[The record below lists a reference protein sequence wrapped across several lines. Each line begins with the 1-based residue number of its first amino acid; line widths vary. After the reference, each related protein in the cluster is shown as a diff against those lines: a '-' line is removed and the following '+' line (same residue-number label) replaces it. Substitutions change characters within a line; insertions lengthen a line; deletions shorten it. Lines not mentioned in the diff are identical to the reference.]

1 MRKFTSKEEIESLCE
16 AMIRDYFR
24 KRHYTD
30 VLCVDIEDFVER
42 YLGVPVVYEAFAE
55 EDPGRI
61 GYLSDGNRPLWVRRK
76 EGKAPVVFPE
86 GTAVIEKMLLHPSE
100 SARRRFTI
108 AHEGAHRLLERH
120 APQQFRPLRAFFS
133 EYEKETDYSPEL
145 LREML
150 SVNEMFANRAAACL
164 LMPRFLMEKIL
175 KKRNG
180 GKRIPLYEGGIVGQA
195 DKLKIQKMAD
205 DAGVSY
211 TALFHRLRELRL
223 FEERPVE
230 EYLHGTLAF
239 GGEETC

>member
-30 VLCVDIEDFVER
+30 VLCVDIEDFVES
-42 YLGVPVVYEAFAE
+42 YLGVPVVYETFAE

-61 GYLSDGNRPLWVRRK
+61 GYLSDGKRPLWVRRK
-76 EGKAPVVFPE
+76 DGTAPVVFPE
-86 GTAVIEKMLLHPSE
+86 GTAVIEKMLQRPAE
-100 SARRRFTI
+100 SARKRFTI
-108 AHEGAHRLLERH
+108 AHEGAHRMLERH
-120 APQQFRPLRAFFS
+120 VPQQFRPIHAFFS
-133 EYEKETDYSPEL
+133 EYEKETGYSPEL

-150 SVNEMFANRAAACL
+150 TVNEMFANRAAACF
-164 LMPRFLMEKIL
+164 LMPRFLMGKIL
-175 KKRNG
+175 DKRNG
-180 GKRIPLYEGGIVGQA
+180 GRKIPLYEGNIVAQA

-211 TALFHRLRELRL
+211 TALFQRLRELDL
-223 FEERPVE
+223 FEKRPVE

-239 GGEETC
+239 GGDGA